1 MVRYN
6 LAMAPFRVAFVGR
19 PNVGKSSILN
29 MLARAKV
36 SIVDPTPGVTRDR
49 VTRLIR
55 IEKEETGESRV
66 CELIDTGGYGIY
78 TAEGR
83 QMTDA
88 GEDLGALT
96 DDIEHQ
102 IDTAVN
108 EADLILFVLDTQAG
122 ITPLDETIAKR
133 LRQRATGKK
142 RTASG
147 GREGG
152 VEIQIVANK
161 VDALKWEP
169 HAYEFSALGFTEPW
183 LVSALNNYNRAHF
196 RELLFEKLPE
206 DSAGSEPE
214 EDLRFALIGRRN
226 AGKSSFINALAGEE
240 RVIVSEIAGTTRDA
254 VDVRFEIDGRTLTA
268 IDTAGMRKRTK
279 FADRIEH
286 FAYLRMHEAIKR
298 ADVAILMLDAT
309 QRISG
314 IDKRLG
320 RRIQDTFTPCV
331 VVVSKWDLVEGQKTR
346 KGEIVT
352 PEDYE
357 KYIDKEMPGLSTCPI
372 VFTSSKDRVGLK
384 QVINIAFE
392 LFKQARER
400 MTTGQVNRV
409 IRTIIKDRGPS
420 GRLGTQ
426 AKILFAS
433 QVAVSPPTLVLVVNH
448 PKLFEGSYLRYVLN
462 RLRELTPVQ
471 EVPIRLIVR
480 ARRRAELEELLS
492 GAHKRSRAAF
502 KVLEAEASGDVRA
515 FDELTD
521 DDWADAYAFEE
532 ELLKSD
538 GAEGE
543 GAWSGDDDDGFDD
556 DEFDDLDDADEAD
569 AHPAR
574 NA

>member
-1 MVRYN
+1 
-6 LAMAPFRVAFVGR
+6 MAPYRIAIVGR
-19 PNVGKSSILN
+19 PNVGKSSLLN

-55 IEKEETGESRV
+55 LENEETSESRV

-83 QMTDA
+83 QITDA
-88 GEDLGALT
+88 GEDLSVLT
-96 DDIEHQ
+96 HDIEHQ

-122 ITPLDETIAKR
+122 ITSLDDTIAKR
-133 LRQRATGKK
+133 LRERAFGGKGK
-142 RTASG
+142 DAID
-147 GREGG
+147 
-152 VEIQIVANK
+152 IQVVANK

-169 HAYEFSALGFTEPW
+169 HAYEFSALGFSEPW

-196 RELLFEKLPE
+196 REMLFDKLPPADD
-206 DSAGSEPE
+206 DSESES

-226 AGKSSFINALAGEE
+226 AGKSSFINALAGED

-268 IDTAGMRKRTK
+268 IDTAGMRKRSK
-279 FADRIEH
+279 FADRVEH
-286 FAYLRMHEAIKR
+286 YAFLRMHDAIKR
-298 ADVAILMLDAT
+298 ADVAILMIDAT

-320 RRIQDTFTPCV
+320 RRIVDTFTPCLI
-331 VVVSKWDLVEGQKTR
+331 VVSKWDLVEGKKNK
-346 KGEIVT
+346 KGEVVT
-352 PEDYE
+352 PEDYQA
-357 KYIDKEMPGLSTCPI
+357 YIDKEMPGLSTSPI

-384 QVINIAFE
+384 QVVNIAFD
-392 LFKQARER
+392 LYKQARER

-409 IRTIIKDRGPS
+409 IRTIIRDRGPS

-448 PKLFEGSYLRYVLN
+448 PKLFEGGYLRYVMN
-462 RLRELTPVQ
+462 RLRELTPFQ

-480 ARRRAELEELLS
+480 ARKRAELEALLS

-502 KVLEAEASGDVRA
+502 KVLEAEASGDIRA

-521 DDWADAYAFEE
+521 DDWADAFAFEE
-532 ELLKSD
+532 EVERDEFDPNAPQPRKQ
-538 GAEGE
+538 
-543 GAWSGDDDDGFDD
+543 GDDEIDFSMDFNTIDDHD
-556 DEFDDLDDADEAD
+556 DEFDDEDTDEE
-569 AHPAR
+569 
-574 NA
+574 NAQGPFLAT